1 MTDNGNG
8 NGKPGKNGITA
19 AEAIEAAKGSRGF
32 VTTIAK
38 HLGCSRCYV
47 YQLNFTLINSSF
59 NNQILESTK
68 SMA

>member
-1 MTDNGNG
+1 MIDNGNG

-38 HLGCSRCYV
+38 QLGCPRVAQS
-47 YQLNFTLINSSF
+47 
-59 NNQILESTK
+59 LES
-68 SMA
+68 SPRL